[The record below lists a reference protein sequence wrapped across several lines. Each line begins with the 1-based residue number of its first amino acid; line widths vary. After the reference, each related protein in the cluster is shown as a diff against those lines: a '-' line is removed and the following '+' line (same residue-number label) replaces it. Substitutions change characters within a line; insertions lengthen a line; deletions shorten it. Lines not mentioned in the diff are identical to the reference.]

1 MAMNTSYLGTPGAGA
16 NQNSSAA
23 TTVLSDLSTGQ
34 VDCVALRPTTIDTAS
49 AVSFG
54 NVTAGTVSIGGGDA
68 IVQISTIT
76 VPLVATTVTA
86 TNSVTTTHAFSGAK
100 APATANGTGSDTYIV
115 GLSSGVSLNVQIEA
129 YSSATDVIT
138 LKLSN
143 NSTVNAAQ
151 DATTIRVTRL
161 EI

>member
-1 MAMNTSYLGTPGAGA
+1 MMNTPYLGTPSAGS
-16 NQNSSAA
+16 NYGGSAA
-23 TTVLSDLSTGQ
+23 STVLSDLSVSGR
-34 VDCVALRPTTIDTAS
+34 VDAGSLDVIGALASGSVA
-49 AVSFG
+49 
-54 NVTAGTVSIGGGDA
+54 IGGGTAIA
-68 IVQISTIT
+68 IVSTVT

-100 APATANGTGSDTYIV
+100 APATANATGSDTYIV
-115 GLSSGVSLNVQIEA
+115 GLTSGVSLNVQIEA

-151 DATTIRVTRL
+151 DATTLRVTRL
-161 EI
+161 GF